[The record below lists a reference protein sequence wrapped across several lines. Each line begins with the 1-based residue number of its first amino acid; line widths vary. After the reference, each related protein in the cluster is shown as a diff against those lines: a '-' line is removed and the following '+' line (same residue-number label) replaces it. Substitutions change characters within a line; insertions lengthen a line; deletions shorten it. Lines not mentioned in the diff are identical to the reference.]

1 MKKTTATV
9 SDRLRPSTIIPVLTI
24 SSQLKPDAQEVIATR
39 GVCVFSCGRSVRRW
53 VEHGAVGRL
62 GIFAQGILG
71 QQSCNGDHWRMHISW
86 NWTSTCICISVYV
99 YIYISLY
106 IHNHS
111 LSLYVCMC
119 TIYSILMYAYFFFKT
134 WNPWIVNF
142 LATRLLENLSIL
154 QRLLQVEST
163 QGFTTSHAYPP
174 QLQPS
179 WHSMTFPAGLQGT
192 MLALLCA

>member
-9 SDRLRPSTIIPVLTI
+9 CDRLRPSTIIPVLTI

-99 YIYISLY
+99 YIYIYHYIYTITLSLSMCACVLY
-106 IHNHS
+106 IVYWCMHIFS
-111 LSLYVCMC
+111 LKHETLELWIFLQLVCLKIWAFC
-119 TIYSILMYAYFFFKT
+119 RGSS
-134 WNPWIVNF
+134 
-142 LATRLLENLSIL
+142 R
-154 QRLLQVEST
+154 
-163 QGFTTSHAYPP
+163 
-174 QLQPS
+174 
-179 WHSMTFPAGLQGT
+179 
-192 MLALLCA
+192 